1 MKNTRL
7 YLILLALM
15 ALTPTA
21 WAQGLSGSG
30 TTDDPY
36 LITSADD
43 WNTFAQSVT
52 NGTTYAGQFVKLT
65 ADITASVM
73 AGSHTSE
80 SNYHAF
86 SGTFDGDGHTITLAL
101 SGSGEGTAL
110 FSDLEG
116 ATLKNLKAQ
125 GSVTTNDRRPAT
137 FAVIV
142 FGNSTIKNCWSTVA
156 VSSTRASG
164 WVDGGGFV
172 GRVSSNATLNMID
185 CAFHGSVTFTNGATT
200 GGGMVGY
207 TQDNATVNLTNCLYS
222 PTSLTLNVYDYN
234 PRVFVSG
241 YVAGNLINCYYN
253 AVAAASVLGKQGT
266 DASNMTNEALAAA
279 LGEGWHVYNGMVVP
293 FTGKYY
299 INSAAEWN
307 AFATAVNNGT
317 SFSGQ
322 TMALT
327 TDIPTAEEIANG
339 TNAVTTMAGT
349 DSHPFCGT
357 LDGDG
362 HSITLA
368 LSGNGP
374 GTALFYLIEGAT
386 LKNLKV
392 QGSVATT
399 GYRPATFAA
408 FVEGNSTISNCW
420 STVAVSSTKTSSWVD
435 GGGFVGRVSGT
446 ASLNMTGCAFHGSVT
461 FEPSATTGG
470 GMVGYTQNGA
480 TVNLTNCLYSPSALT
495 LSVNAYNPR
504 VFVSGDV
511 AGNLTNCYYNDVAAA
526 ATALGKDGKQMRSIA
541 GDANVTVAFSGQAT
555 TYDMSGISAYSVGL
569 VYDSTLYAGQCD
581 TVSLNLACTTPPGYI
596 FSGFS
601 ASAGTLTG
609 TANPYTLTMPN
620 ANVTL
625 QAIIESLSSVN
636 YIDGDSVVHTCSNFT
651 MLTGNETT
659 LEAGW
664 YVVYD
669 SIAYDHALT
678 LNGDVNL
685 ILCNGKTMTVTPSS
699 GSGIDGLMSNL
710 TLYSQ
715 SLDSIVAGT
724 LNVMGDGSNTAI
736 DIFNAT
742 YTQHSG
748 NVVVTNSYGDAL
760 YADNITINGG
770 SINAN
775 GESYGINAG
784 DLTING
790 GSINANGGYKGIYA
804 TNLTING
811 GTVIANSNSN
821 SGDYAGLSIDGNLVI
836 NGGKVEASS
845 IWAWNNITLGW
856 TNTDD
861 YIFAGSYETEEG
873 TLSVK
878 SGQAFYCEE
887 DENVIVSG
895 TLDGDQIDAIRGKTL
910 RPYFIDYM
918 DGDGEMHIC
927 KDFTVLTG
935 DETTL
940 ETGWYAVKN
949 DLTYNHTLTL
959 NGDVTLILCDSTTMT
974 VTADNGGGIVGD
986 NIMTIYGQSLD
997 SIAAGTLNVT
1007 NNDWQF
1013 AAIHPSNYIQH
1024 SGNVVAS
1031 NSDGEALYA
1040 NYITMNGGNI
1050 TASGSSFGIKADFDM
1065 NLNGGTIIVN
1075 NNNTAQ
1081 APTNL
1086 VVTPAANNVL
1096 SATVSWTNPS
1106 KTLNNSNLTNIDQI
1120 VVCRNNEI
1128 IYTEDNVTPG
1138 ANMTITDD
1146 RVPRFDAFQYSVYA
1160 VCNGAHGK
1168 IIYLDNI
1175 AFGPTCGWTI
1185 NVTQASFQGFR
1196 GGKIHVYNAAGTDIA
1211 QITTTNSTAQTIPV
1225 DMPVGRVSFGWS
1237 APTQSGSFTMAFTI
1251 MDSQNNTVYTY
1262 SGSSD
1267 QLAEGIFC
1275 ETNNG
1280 CGNSA
1285 GDGVPTNVVALVDEE
1300 NPNNINVSWDPI
1312 RPDGYGYTVYRDGM
1326 LYRLIPND
1334 TSFVD
1339 ENASLGGHCYV
1350 VGFLGDGGE
1359 NGLYSNESCAT
1370 SGECYAP
1377 RNLDYEYT
1385 GSTNKIKLLWERPE
1399 PHDGLSGYYLY
1410 RKTDG
1415 TDYNRIKL
1423 LGANATSYT
1432 DNTANIDSTWY
1443 YYKLYAC
1450 YNNLECISAP
1460 ANWIH
1465 DENQFFLH
1473 VLYSVNGI
1481 NKQENS
1487 RVSLY
1492 PNPAKDMF
1500 TLEGEGLQ
1508 HVTVYNLMGQ
1518 MVYEMECQGESVDI
1532 NDGTIIANY
1541 NRNQGN
1547 SYSGLSING
1556 NLVINGGKVEAFSIW
1571 AQNDITFGW
1580 TCPNDYILAGSYEAV
1595 EGTVTVKTGQAFYY
1609 GNNVIVS
1616 GTLDEDQINAIG
1628 GKTLRPY
1635 IVPTTVTKDIA
1646 GYGTGDG
1653 GWQLIA
1659 LPLQGAFH
1667 PTSINNMIADT
1678 AAHYDLYRFEP
1689 SHEGN
1694 EWENYK
1700 ADSTF
1705 KLETGKGYLYA
1716 NADNVTLTFSGP
1728 SYIGDSCEI
1737 ALVYDS
1743 TDYQKCWNLVGNP
1756 FDCNATLNREYYV
1769 LDESGLGINP
1779 EPIPAT
1785 TPIPPCTAVFVKAV
1799 AEGDKAVF
1807 TRVTQ

>member
-1 MKNTRL
+1 MKNIKL
-7 YLILLALM
+7 YLILLALIV
-15 ALTPTA
+15 LTPTA

-52 NGTTYAGQFVKLT
+52 NGTTYAGQFVQLD
-65 ADITASVM
+65 ADITTSVM

-80 SNYHAF
+80 TDYHAF
-86 SGTFDGDGHTITLAL
+86 SGTFDGNGHTITLAL

-110 FSDLEG
+110 FSDLVG

-137 FAVIV
+137 FAIIV
-142 FGNSTIKNCWSTVA
+142 FGNTIIKNCWSTVA

-164 WVDGGGFV
+164 WIDGGGFV
-172 GRVSSNATLNMID
+172 GRVSENATLNMTD
-185 CAFHGSVTFTNGATT
+185 CAFHGSVTFTSGATT

-279 LGEGWHVYNGMVVP
+279 LGAGWHVYNGMVVP

-322 TMALT
+322 TVALT
-327 TDIPTAEEIANG
+327 TDIPTAI
-339 TNAVTTMAGT
+339 TTMAGT
-349 DSHPFCGT
+349 ESHPFCGT
-357 LDGDG
+357 LDGGG
-362 HSITLA
+362 HTITLA
-368 LSGNGP
+368 LSGNGQ
-374 GTALFYLIEGAT
+374 GTALFYLINGAT

-392 QGSVATT
+392 QGTVTT
-399 GYRPATFAA
+399 TEYRPATFAA

-435 GGGFVGRVSGT
+435 GGGFVGRVSGNAT
-446 ASLNMTGCAFHGSVT
+446 LNMAGCAFHGSVT
-461 FEPSATTGG
+461 FTSTATTGG

-480 TVNLTNCLYSPSALT
+480 TVNLTNCLYCPTALT

-555 TYDMSGISAYSVGL
+555 TYDLSGISAYSVGL
-569 VYDSTLYAGQCD
+569 VYDSTLYAGQGD
-581 TVSLNLACTTPPGYI
+581 TVSLNLGCTTPPDYVCI
-596 FSGFS
+596 GFS
-601 ASAGTLTG
+601 ASAGILNG
-609 TANPYTLTMPN
+609 TENPYTLTMPN

-636 YIDGDSVVHTCSNFT
+636 YIDGDGETHTCTDFT
-651 MLTGNETT
+651 ILTGDETM

-664 YVVYD
+664 YAVYNNLTYD
-669 SIAYDHALT
+669 STLT
-678 LNGDVNL
+678 LNGDVTL
-685 ILCNGKTMTVTPSS
+685 VLCNGKTMTVAPTS
-699 GSGIDGLMSNL
+699 GSGIQRAWNNDNEGL
-710 TLYSQ
+710 TIYGQ
-715 SLDSIVAGT
+715 SLDSITAGT
-724 LNVMGDGSNTAI
+724 LNVTNNNWQSAI
-736 DIFNAT
+736 WPST
-742 YTQHSG
+742 YIQHSG
-748 NVVVTNSYGDAL
+748 NVVVNNSNADAL
-760 YADNITINGG
+760 KAVNIIINGGSIHANGLHGIFANETMTINGG
-770 SINAN
+770 SIH
-775 GESYGINAG
+775 
-784 DLTING
+784 
-790 GSINANGGYKGIYA
+790 ANGGGRGIDA
-804 TNLTING
+804 LDLT
-811 GTVIANSNSN
+811 
-821 SGDYAGLSIDGNLVI
+821 I

-845 IWAWNNITLGW
+845 MFAWNNINNITLGW

-861 YIFAGSYETEEG
+861 YILAGYYEVSG
-873 TLSVK
+873 IIAVK
-878 SGQAFYCEE
+878 SGQAFYYENDE
-887 DENVIVSG
+887 GENVIVSG
-895 TLDGDQIDAIRGKTL
+895 TLDEDQIIAIRGKTL

-918 DGDGEMHIC
+918 DGDGETHIC

-940 ETGWYAVKN
+940 EAGWYVV
-949 DLTYNHTLTL
+949 DHDITYDSTLTL
-959 NGDVTLILCDSTTMT
+959 NGDVTLILCNGKTMT

-1267 QLAEGIFC
+1267 QLTEGIFY

-1410 RKTDG
+1410 RKFGED
-1415 TDYNRIKL
+1415 DEYVRIKV
-1423 LGANATSYT
+1423 LGANATSYI
-1432 DNTANIDSTWY
+1432 DNLANQEGDY
-1443 YYKLYAC
+1443 YFKLYAYYGDLNC
-1450 YNNLECISAP
+1450 TSAP
-1460 ANWIH
+1460 AYWIH
-1465 DENQFFLH
+1465 DHNQFYL
-1473 VLYSVNGI
+1473 LAPYSSNGVYEMDVNSVSVFP
-1481 NKQENS
+1481 NLTTS
-1487 RVSLY
+1487 R
-1492 PNPAKDMF
+1492 F
-1500 TLEGEGLQ
+1500 TVESQGLN
-1508 HVTVYNLMGQ
+1508 HITVYNLMGQ
-1518 MVYEMECQGESVDI
+1518 MVYEMECQGDSVDI

-1556 NLVINGGKVEAFSIW
+1556 NLVINGGKVEAYSIW
-1571 AQNDITFGW
+1571 AQNDITLGW
-1580 TCPNDYILAGSYEAV
+1580 TSPNDYILAGSYEAV

-1689 SHEGN
+1689 LHEDN

-1700 ADSTF
+1700 ASNTF

-1716 NADNVTLTFSGP
+1716 NTDNVTLTFSGP

-1769 LDESGLGINP
+1769 LDENGLDINP

-1785 TPIPPCTAVFVKAV
+1785 MPIPPCTAVFVKAV